1 LENDRSDVYSFLITS
16 GLDVY
21 DLGNR
26 EGIIGKCIIIKKMLA
41 DFDKEDFSIGR
52 NDFWYKARL
61 FKKEICNGY
70 YPKI

>member
-1 LENDRSDVYSFLITS
+1 MENDRSDVYSFLITS

-52 NDFWYKARL
+52 NDFW
-61 FKKEICNGY
+61 
-70 YPKI
+70 